1 MAWMVIAAAGLA
13 IGLTVAFWREIVTWA
28 NQRIA
33 GWLGEMYGDEVKEA
47 FLLLLAGVD
56 RSVILAQRAVA
67 QLEAR
72 IVKARILFRQLQGGR
87 AHEKVVQAQMRTDDD
102 EIIDLEAAEIVP
114 WHELPDDVREK
125 FIRRQS
131 ASVEMEL
138 KLKE

>member
-1 MAWMVIAAAGLA
+1 MVWMVIAAAGLA

-33 GWLGEMYGDEVKEA
+33 GWLGEMYGEEVKEA

-56 RSVILAQRAVA
+56 RTVILAQRAVA
-67 QLEAR
+67 QLQER
-72 IVKARILFRQLQGGR
+72 IVKASILFRQLQGGQ
-87 AHEKVVQAQMRTDDD
+87 AHEKVVQAQLRTDDD
-102 EIIDLEAAEIVP
+102 EIIDLESAEIVP

-131 ASVEMEL
+131 ATVEMEL